1 MEEKYLPIGTVVLLK
16 GASKKVMINGYCA
29 VAENRPNKIFDYRG
43 CPFPEGVL
51 ESSGVALFDHEQIN
65 EICHI
70 GYKNEE
76 SIELSDK
83 LGIIVNNKSWGS
95 FLYFLLE
102 IIL

>member
-16 GASKKVMINGYCA
+16 GATKKVMINGFCA
-29 VAENRPNKIFDYRG
+29 TTEAKPGKIFDYRG

-51 ESSGVALFDHEQIN
+51 ESNGVALFDHDQIE

-70 GYKNEE
+70 GYKNNE

-83 LGIIVNNKSWGS
+83 L
-95 FLYFLLE
+95 E
-102 IIL
+102 IIINSKNN